1 MTNDRP
7 IEPQKAEHQE
17 SYATEN
23 QRPTPP
29 PFRAELEIPQSVI
42 EKCCSE
48 NQKNSIQERKRFRV
62 DVATLIVI
70 ILYTT
75 FAGYQSFKMQEATEA
90 TKKSADAAEAA
101 AKISKNSFDFNKDA
115 LLIEIQKQTRAF
127 QDSADSMKETV
138 KQGNAALND
147 NIKNFRVEHRA
158 WVGTMQA
165 VTAAYMEGGKNR
177 YVKEG
182 QPAKCGVI
190 LINSG
195 RTPARKL
202 RGVVSLLTLQAGEEL
217 TPKFEIDNT
226 TIPHSN
232 VVMQPG
238 TQLMLLPSLN
248 TLNIKLPG
256 ILVETSDASMAGTGD
271 ASVSVK
277 EKPYSKADIDDLASG
292 KKVLYMFGLITY
304 EDIFNQSHWTKFC
317 MYLSTDLSTFT
328 GCPQY
333 NETDN

>member
-1 MTNDRP
+1 MTNDRQ
-7 IEPQKAEHQE
+7 IEPQKTEHQE
-17 SYATEN
+17 SNATEN
-23 QRPTPP
+23 QRTTPP
-29 PFRAELEIPQSVI
+29 PFRAELE
-42 EKCCSE
+42 
-48 NQKNSIQERKRFRV
+48 RKRFRI

-70 ILYTT
+70 IFYTT
-75 FAGYQSFKMQEATEA
+75 FAGYQSFKMHEATEA
-90 TKKSADAAEAA
+90 TKKSADAAEVA
-101 AKISKNSFDFNKDA
+101 AKISKDSFDFNKDA
-115 LLIEIQKQTRAF
+115 LLVEIQKQTRAF

-147 NIKNFRVEHRA
+147 TIKNFRVEHRA

-190 LINSG
+190 IINSG
-195 RTPARKL
+195 KTPARKL
-202 RGVVSLLTLQAGEEL
+202 RGVVSLLTLKAGEEL
-217 TPKFEIDNT
+217 NPKFEIDNT

-238 TQLMLLPSLN
+238 TQLMLLSSLN
-248 TLNIKLPG
+248 SLYVKLPG
-256 ILVETSDASMAGTGD
+256 ILVETSDDSMVSMGD
-271 ASVSVK
+271 VSVK
-277 EKPYSKADIDDLASG
+277 PFSKADIDDLANG

-304 EDIFNQSHWTKFC
+304 DDIFNQSHWTKFC
-317 MYLSTDLSTFT
+317 MYLSADLSTFT
-328 GCPQY
+328 GCSKY

>member
-1 MTNDRP
+1 MTNDRQ
-7 IEPQKAEHQE
+7 IEPQKTEHQE
-17 SYATEN
+17 SNATEN

-29 PFRAELEIPQSVI
+29 PFRAELE
-42 EKCCSE
+42 
-48 NQKNSIQERKRFRV
+48 RKRFRI

-70 ILYTT
+70 IFYTT
-75 FAGYQSFKMQEATEA
+75 FAGYQSFKMHEATEA
-90 TKKSADAAEAA
+90 TKKSADAAEVA
-101 AKISKNSFDFNKDA
+101 AKISKNMFDFNKDA
-115 LLIEIQKQTRAF
+115 LLVEIQKQTRAF

-147 NIKNFRVEHRA
+147 TIKNFRVENRA

-182 QPAKCGVI
+182 QPPKCGVLI
-190 LINSG
+190 INSG
-195 RTPARKL
+195 KTPARKL
-202 RGVVSLLTLQAGEEL
+202 RGVVSLLTLKAGEEL
-217 TPKFEIDNT
+217 TPKFEIDNNT

-232 VVMQPG
+232 LVMQPG
-238 TQLMLLPSLN
+238 TQLMLLSSLN
-248 TLNIKLPG
+248 SLYVKLPG
-256 ILVETSDASMAGTGD
+256 ILVETSDDSMVSMGD
-271 ASVSVK
+271 VSVK
-277 EKPYSKADIDDLASG
+277 PFSKADIDDLADG

-317 MYLSTDLSTFT
+317 MYLSADLSTFT
-328 GCPQY
+328 GCSKY

>member
-1 MTNDRP
+1 MTNDRQ
-7 IEPQKAEHQE
+7 IEPQKTEHQE
-17 SYATEN
+17 SNATEN

-29 PFRAELEIPQSVI
+29 PFRAELE
-42 EKCCSE
+42 
-48 NQKNSIQERKRFRV
+48 RKRFRI

-70 ILYTT
+70 IFYTT
-75 FAGYQSFKMQEATEA
+75 FAGYQSFKMHEATEA
-90 TKKSADAAEAA
+90 TKKSADAAEVA
-101 AKISKNSFDFNKDA
+101 AKISKNMFDFNKDA
-115 LLIEIQKQTRAF
+115 LLVEIQKQTRAF

-147 NIKNFRVEHRA
+147 TIKNFRVEHRA

-190 LINSG
+190 IINSG
-195 RTPARKL
+195 KTPARKL
-202 RGVVSLLTLQAGEEL
+202 RGVVSLLTLKAGEEL
-217 TPKFEIDNT
+217 NPKFEIDNT

-238 TQLMLLPSLN
+238 TQLMLLSSLN
-248 TLNIKLPG
+248 SLSIKLPG
-256 ILVETSDASMAGTGD
+256 ILVETSDASMVGTGD
-271 ASVSVK
+271 ESVK
-277 EKPYSKADIDDLASG
+277 PFSKADIDDLANG

-304 EDIFNQSHWTKFC
+304 DDIFNQSHWTKFC
-317 MYLSTDLSTFT
+317 MYLSADLSTFT
-328 GCPQY
+328 GCSKY